1 MVIPLGILRIRQIQR
16 WFNYFHLHP
25 RKDRKMKLLVTQPC
39 IRALLHWR
47 DKDFLRRG
55 SPLGTGQS
63 SSQKISDNDRC
74 ITDRVGSHLGGQV
87 RKWNMGPPLV
97 IRTHKCAQTEGCTF
111 GSQGSAAVFTPQT
124 CASKNRQYLRSL
136 LRKSPGWDEI
146 NTLPPSGNRSADM
159 GMATPVYIPGVANR
173 ATKIL
178 ARVGPLP
185 GESRLHTVVVAQ
197 I

>member
-1 MVIPLGILRIRQIQR
+1 MVQLFSSTPKKGQKDETIGDTALHTGLTPLEGQGFSSQRIP
-16 WFNYFHLHP
+16 
-25 RKDRKMKLLVTQPC
+25 
-39 IRALLHWR
+39 
-47 DKDFLRRG
+47 
-55 SPLGTGQS
+55 SGQS

-87 RKWNMGPPLV
+87 RKWNMGPPFV